1 MVEVTIKFRDRN
13 RSDLKLKARSVE
25 TYRQSTICVE
35 LAAKDPKVHICKE
48 YPIDL
53 IDEVQTIYREP
64 ESED

>member
-13 RSDLKLKARSVE
+13 RSDLKLKARMINE
-25 TYRQSTICVE
+25 FRQSTICVE